1 MALTNLEIVLT
12 LGSALLYALGTHQG
26 GVIAEEVDK
35 YVKATHGDEYEIDST
50 YRFLLIWLWPVAT
63 IKVLLQK
70 NEETE

>member
-1 MALTNLEIVLT
+1 MTNLEIVLT
-12 LGSALLYALGTHQG
+12 LVVAALYALGTHQG

-50 YRFLLIWLWPVAT
+50 HRFLLIWLWPVAT

-70 NEETE
+70 NEEE

>member
-1 MALTNLEIVLT
+1 MTNLEMGLT
-12 LGSALLYALGTHQG
+12 LGIALLYALGTHQG

-50 YRFLLIWLWPVAT
+50 HRFLLIWLWPVAT

-70 NEETE
+70 NEDVK